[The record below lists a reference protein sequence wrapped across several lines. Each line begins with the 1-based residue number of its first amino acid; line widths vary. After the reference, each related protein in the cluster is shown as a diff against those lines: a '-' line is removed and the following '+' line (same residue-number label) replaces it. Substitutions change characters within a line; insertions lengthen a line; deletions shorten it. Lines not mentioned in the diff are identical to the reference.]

1 MKTPIS
7 LAMLLIVGAVSS
19 ACAAGPATQNA
30 APPPTAATG
39 AAVTRI
45 TPDQL
50 DQMLAGAKDFVLVNV
65 HVPYEGD
72 LPKTDVSIPY
82 DQIDAHLSQLPG
94 KDAKIV
100 LYCRSGR
107 MSDIAARRLVEL
119 GYTHIYDLAGGMV
132 AWEASGRALVTR

>member
-1 MKTPIS
+1 MV
-7 LAMLLIVGAVSS
+7 LVAGAILS
-19 ACAAGPATQNA
+19 ACAASPATQNA
-30 APPPTAATG
+30 APPPTATHS

-50 DQMLAGAKDFVLVNV
+50 DQMLAGAKDFILVNV

-72 LPKTDVSIPY
+72 LPRTDVSIPY

-94 KDAKIV
+94 KGAKIV

-107 MSDIAARRLVEL
+107 MSDIAARRLVQL
-119 GYTHIYDLAGGMV
+119 GYTHIYDLAGGMA

>member
-1 MKTPIS
+1 MKIPITVVPW
-7 LAMLLIVGAVSS
+7 LAAGVILS
-19 ACAAGPATQNA
+19 ACAASPATPQS
-30 APPPTAATG
+30 APPPTAAPAT
-39 AAVTRI
+39 AVTRI

-50 DQMLAGAKDFVLVNV
+50 DRMLAGAKDFTLVNV

-72 LPKTDVSIPY
+72 LPKTDISIPY

-119 GYTHIYDLAGGMV
+119 GYSRVYDLTGGMV
-132 AWEASGRALVTR
+132 AWKAGGRSLVNR

>member
-1 MKTPIS
+1 MFRMKSGVLVILL
-7 LAMLLIVGAVSS
+7 LAAGALVN
-19 ACAAGPATQNA
+19 ACAVAPAATT
-30 APPPTAATG
+30 PTAA
-39 AAVTRI
+39 ANPAITRL

-82 DQIDAHLSQLPG
+82 DQIDAHLGELPG

-107 MSDIAARRLVEL
+107 MSDIAARRLAEL
-119 GYTHIYDLAGGMV
+119 GYQRLYDLTGGMV
-132 AWEASGRALVTR
+132 AWEASGRFLVNR

>member
-1 MKTPIS
+1 MKIPIFLVVLVAAGAS
-7 LAMLLIVGAVSS
+7 LS
-19 ACAAGPATQNA
+19 ACAVAPAAPQSV
-30 APPPTAATG
+30 PPPTAAAG
-39 AAVTRI
+39 AVVTRI

-50 DQMLAGAKDFVLVNV
+50 DQMLAGAKDFTLVNV
-65 HVPYEGD
+65 HIPYEGD

-119 GYTHIYDLAGGMV
+119 GYTRVYDLTGGMV
-132 AWEASGRALVTR
+132 AWEAGGRSLVNR